1 MITHIKN
8 TQTADLKG
16 AFFEDIDELVSNKP
30 EAWLV
35 NGWYFRYCSTK
46 EAAEEQSKNSGKN
59 VDWTA
64 YYQNTTQNIE
74 VPSADKA

>member
-8 TQTADLKG
+8 TQTQDLKG
-16 AFFEDIDELVSNKP
+16 VYFEDINDLVSNKP

-46 EAAEEQSKNSGKN
+46 EAAEEQSKKQNSN
-59 VDWTA
+59 VDWDV
-64 YYQNTTQNIE
+64 YYNNTPRNIE
-74 VPSADKA
+74 DHS